1 MSGATSGNPC
11 ARNGLSR
18 RAFTTLALSSVPGF
32 LNAAPK
38 VTISGFEYMSLRTVA
53 SYFGM
58 RYNWLQSAK
67 SARLSSQWTS
77 MDYTLHQRY
86 QTLNGTR
93 VYLGAP
99 VALHRDTLHLSQ
111 IDYERTLQP
120 LLTPKVFNNVPK
132 LYHIVIDPG
141 HGGKDVGAHNKQLNI
156 YEKTP
161 ALSVSLRLG
170 NALGK
175 LGYKISYTRTNDTYL
190 TLNQR
195 SAFLQRQNAD
205 LFISVHFNATSVE
218 SVTGLETFVMTPQNQ
233 ASTSGHP
240 TKNIDKRFY
249 AGNNND
255 VWNTLSGFYVQ
266 RELAKLPSADDRGLK
281 RARFAVLREA
291 DCPAMLVEGGF
302 ISNNTEARRI
312 MTNSYQ
318 AQLVD
323 SLVKGVASYQRT
335 LNRLRGLS

>member
-1 MSGATSGNPC
+1 MSGEMPGNPT
-11 ARNGLSR
+11 ATHGLSR
-18 RAFTTLALSSVPGF
+18 RAFTTLALTSIPGF
-32 LNAAPK
+32 LNAEPK

-77 MDYTLHQRY
+77 MDYTLNQRY

-99 VALHRDTLHLSQ
+99 IALHKDTLHVSQ

-120 LLTPKVFNNVPK
+120 LLTPKVFNKVPK

-141 HGGKDVGAHNKQLNI
+141 HGGHDVGAHNKQLNI
-156 YEKTP
+156 SEKAP

-175 LGYKISYTRTNDTYL
+175 LGYKVSYTRTNDNYL
-190 TLNQR
+190 TLDER
-195 SAFLQRQNAD
+195 SAFLKKQNAD
-205 LFISVHFNATSVE
+205 LFISVHFNSTGTE
-218 SVTGLETFVMTPQNQ
+218 SVSGVETFVMTPQNQ

-249 AGNNND
+249 TGNNND

-266 RELAKLPSADDRGLK
+266 RELAKLPSTNDRGLK

-291 DCPAMLVEGGF
+291 DCPAMLIEGGF
-302 ISNNTEARRI
+302 LG
-312 MTNSYQ
+312 Q
-318 AQLVD
+318 QLRECPRQCQC
-323 SLVKGVASYQRT
+323 GEQCQYRYF
-335 LNRLRGLS
+335 